1 MNYSINK
8 KRGKP
13 FCEYFYMPN
22 ANKYGTIRPMK
33 RLIAYFHSS
42 ATAPSLQKVAGACR
56 AARMRDWSVLRFD
69 IASPSQIRDDIWY
82 WQPDGCIVDA
92 VKVQTDVI
100 GLKAFARLPTVFI
113 DCNPAFARRRVNT
126 IVQDAASIAGAA
138 AEELFRNDLKA
149 YAYAAWPGR
158 PFWSETR
165 GKAFVKAV
173 RNLGQGKRG
182 RACEVR
188 VFRPEHVFKDRKSLV
203 KSLAEWIRGIP
214 TPAGIFTPA
223 DAMSEHVLE
232 AAARLGLKVPED
244 LMIIGTDNDEFF
256 CENIRPMLSSVSQDF
271 VSAGERA
278 VEMVETLLNDPS
290 AAPIHETFKEVR
302 IVSRASTRRSKKHDH
317 AATEALDL
325 IRERAISG
333 ITAAEALGCFS
344 CSRRLAEKR
353 FRAAAGRSVM
363 DEIHA
368 VQIERAKELAV
379 NPLTKL
385 TAIPQMCGH
394 RSSPYFQRLFKR
406 LVGCTM
412 NEYRERTRKTAEKFK
427 GR

>member
-1 MNYSINK
+1 
-8 KRGKP
+8 
-13 FCEYFYMPN
+13 MPN
-22 ANKYGTIRPMK
+22 ANRYGTIRHVK

-56 AARMRDWSVLRFD
+56 AARMRNWSVLRFD
-69 IASPSQIRDDIWY
+69 IVSPAQIRNDIRY

-92 VKVQTDVI
+92 VTVRADVL
-100 GLKAFARLPTVFI
+100 GVRAFAKQPTVFI
-113 DCNPAFARRRVNT
+113 DYNPAFARRRVST
-126 IVQDAASIAGAA
+126 LVQDAATTAGAA
-138 AEELFRNDLKA
+138 AAELFRHNLKA

-165 GKAFVKAV
+165 GKAFVKTIRELCRGDHAPDV
-173 RNLGQGKRG
+173 RT
-182 RACEVR
+182 
-188 VFRPEHVFKDRKSLV
+188 FRPEHAFKDRESLV
-203 KSLAEWIRGIP
+203 KSLAEWMKDIP
-214 TPAGIFTPA
+214 TPVGIFTSA
-223 DAMSEHVLE
+223 DAMSEQVLE
-232 AAARLGLKVPED
+232 AATILKLKVPED

-278 VEMVETLLNDPS
+278 VEIVETLLNDPS
-290 AAPIHETFKEVR
+290 AAPIHETFKAVR

-317 AATEALDL
+317 AATEALDM

-333 ITAAEALGCFS
+333 ITAAEALSCFS

-412 NEYRERTRKTAEKFK
+412 NEYREQTRKTSP
-427 GR
+427 

>member
-1 MNYSINK
+1 MRS
-8 KRGKP
+8 
-13 FCEYFYMPN
+13 
-22 ANKYGTIRPMK
+22 MK
-33 RLIAYFHSS
+33 RIILYFHSS
-42 ATAPSLQKVAGACR
+42 ATAQSQQKVSGACR
-56 AARMRDWSVLRFD
+56 AARRRNWSVLRFD
-69 IASPSQIRDDIWY
+69 ILSPAQIRDTIRY

-92 VKVQTDVI
+92 VTI
-100 GLKAFARLPTVFI
+100 GADTIGIRAFSNQPTVFV
-113 DCNPAFARRRVNT
+113 DCDPAFARRRVNT
-126 IVQDAASIAGAA
+126 LVQDAPSIAAA
-138 AEELFRNDLKA
+138 AAQELLRHNLRS

-173 RNLGQGKRG
+173 RELCRVG
-182 RACEVR
+182 RTPDVL
-188 VFRPEHVFKDRKSLV
+188 VFSHERAFKDRKSLV
-203 KSLAEWIRGIP
+203 KSLAEWMRSLPLP
-214 TPAGIFTPA
+214 TGVFTA
-223 DAMSEHVLE
+223 TDAMSGQVLE
-232 AAARLGLKVPED
+232 SATMLGLKVPED
-244 LMIIGTDNDEFF
+244 LMIIGTDNEEFF

-271 VSAGERA
+271 VSAGEKA

-302 IVSRASTRRSKKHDH
+302 IVSRATTRRSKKHDH

-363 DEIHA
+363 EEIHA

-412 NEYRERTRKTAEKFK
+412 NEYRAQTRKTSP
-427 GR
+427 

>member
-1 MNYSINK
+1 
-8 KRGKP
+8 
-13 FCEYFYMPN
+13 MPN
-22 ANKYGTIRPMK
+22 ANKYDTIQSMK
-33 RLIAYFHSS
+33 QLIAYFHSS
-42 ATAPSLQKVAGACR
+42 ATAAAQQKVSGACR
-56 AARMRDWSVLRFD
+56 AARQRDWSLLRFD
-69 IASPSQIRDDIWY
+69 IMSPAQIRDDIRY

-92 VKVQTDVI
+92 VTVHADVL
-100 GLKAFARLPTVFI
+100 GVGAFAKQPTVFI

-126 IVQDAASIAGAA
+126 LVQNATSIAGAA
-138 AEELFRNDLKA
+138 AEELFRYNLKA
-149 YAYAAWPGR
+149 YAYAAWPGC

-165 GKAFVKAV
+165 GRAFVKAIRALGRGGHTPDV
-173 RNLGQGKRG
+173 RT
-182 RACEVR
+182 
-188 VFRPEHVFKDRKSLV
+188 FRPKHAFRDRKSLV
-203 KSLAEWIRGIP
+203 KSLAEWFKDIP
-214 TPAGIFTPA
+214 TPAGVFTST

-232 AAARLGLKVPED
+232 AATSLGLKVPED
-244 LMIIGTDNDEFF
+244 LMIIGTDNEEFF
-256 CENIRPMLSSVSQDF
+256 CESTRPMLSSVSQDF
-271 VSAGERA
+271 VSAGEKA

-317 AATEALDL
+317 AATEALDM

-333 ITAAEALGCFS
+333 ITAAEALSCFS

-353 FRAAAGRSVM
+353 FREATGRSVM

-385 TAIPQMCGH
+385 TVIPQMCGH